1 MVGLATEVI
10 DLSIDRLEKPR
21 YYSIQDVM
29 ACLIFR
35 STTNNSRSYRIVLL
49 TDSCVYFYIFSMF
62 NLPILIVPVM
72 MRFGDIINFCFC
84 SYGIITSRDSLFCI
98 RYRTSSSF
106 LSLANSKFSHYI
118 SLFQRILTKPGSTMK
133 KRNEIRINYC
143 IIESQYRYIHIT
155 RFRNT

>member
-35 STTNNSRSYRIVLL
+35 STTNNSRFYRIVLL
-49 TDSCVYFYIFSMF
+49 ADSCVYFYIFSLF
-62 NLPILIVPVM
+62 NLPILIVLVM
-72 MRFGDIINFCFC
+72 MQFGDIINFCFC
-84 SYGIITSRDSLFCI
+84 SYGMIYSLFCI
-98 RYRTSSSF
+98 RYRISSSF

-118 SLFQRILTKPGSTMK
+118 SLFQRILIKPGSTMK
-133 KRNEIRINYC
+133 KRNEIRISYC
-143 IIESQYRYIHIT
+143 IIESQYRYIRIT

>member
-1 MVGLATEVI
+1 MQDTSKDNHTLRIVGLATEII

-49 TDSCVYFYIFSMF
+49 ADSCVYFYIFSLF
-62 NLPILIVPVM
+62 NFPILIVLVM
-72 MRFGDIINFCFC
+72 MQFEDIINFCFC
-84 SYGIITSRDSLFCI
+84 SYEIITSCDSLFRI
-98 RYRTSSSF
+98 RYRISSSF

-118 SLFQRILTKPGSTMK
+118 SLFQRILINPDSKMK
-133 KRNEIRINYC
+133 KRNKN
-143 IIESQYRYIHIT
+143 
-155 RFRNT
+155 